1 MYIIRAIK
9 NGHSISPK
17 IAHLQNP
24 KTRPIRRFS
33 PTIKTTRHT
42 RESIKAIRHTRRF
55 ASTASTRSRQS
66 CRVHLTAETR
76 PHLRS
81 APLRADAQ
89 PQQLRPHQP
98 LSSQKLPPSAPR
110 CSTLMQLEGD
120 RVGIYSARGLR
131 LDKGF
136 GLVN

>member
-1 MYIIRAIK
+1 MIRAIK
-9 NGHSISPK
+9 KWPQHIAK

-24 KTRPIRRFS
+24 KIDPSGDST

-42 RESIKAIRHTRRF
+42 RESIKAIRHARRF

-136 GLVN
+136 GQVN

>member
-1 MYIIRAIK
+1 MMYDPSHQKMATAYRQNRSLA
-9 NGHSISPK
+9 
-17 IAHLQNP
+17 NP
-24 KTRPIRRFS
+24 KLDPS
-33 PTIKTTRHT
+33 GDSAQTIKATRHT
-42 RESIKAIRHTRRF
+42 RKSIKATRHTRRF

-98 LSSQKLPPSAPR
+98 LSSQKLPPSAP
-110 CSTLMQLEGD
+110 
-120 RVGIYSARGLR
+120 
-131 LDKGF
+131 
-136 GLVN
+136 